1 MTGRRTI
8 MEFEPPRRRG
18 RQTEGIGGSNFG
30 ITDFRRLASSASWRF
45 TSLLAVTLLAG
56 TAIAHAQTPPPAGT
70 EAAEPPAEPP
80 LPAENVPKV
89 TTELTPRGKLVVGD
103 LAKLVIR
110 ADAREGDDV
119 AVPEQ
124 SFAPLEVHARRS
136 RVEPAK
142 DDRQRFVFEL
152 DLLALEPG
160 RHAIEGVELRVVTK
174 AGFVGSIRTAPL
186 AIEVGSLLANEPNA
200 QPKPETQPVVV
211 MQDDYTVLYVL
222 GGIALAA
229 LIALVTWLVARY
241 LQRRVRP
248 PPPPPP
254 PRPPWEI
261 AAAKLADLRRRKP
274 RMVEEGN
281 AAQFVDEVSDVVR
294 EYLGGRFGFDGLETT
309 TDEMLLLLRQGNCN
323 AGLWQEVGA
332 YLGRCDLVKFAKV
345 EPDKDEADLV
355 FAKAQDIVQFSMPLG
370 EGYAQAA
377 AASPAAA
384 ARPGELEP
392 APAESK
398 QQEPRQ
404 GP

>member
-1 MTGRRTI
+1 MTRCRTI
-8 MEFEPPRRRG
+8 
-18 RQTEGIGGSNFG
+18 
-30 ITDFRRLASSASWRF
+30 
-45 TSLLAVTLLAG
+45 SLLALSLLAG
-56 TAIAHAQTPPPAGT
+56 TAIVHAQPPPAAGT
-70 EAAEPPAEPP
+70 EAPEPPAEPP

-89 TTELTPRGKLVVGD
+89 TTELTPKGKLLVGD

-142 DDRQRFVFEL
+142 DGRQRFVFEL

-160 RHAIEGVELRVVTK
+160 RHAIDGVELRVVTK
-174 AGFVGSIRTAPL
+174 AGLVGSIRTAPL

-211 MQDDYTVLYVL
+211 MQDDYTLLYVL

-241 LQRRVRP
+241 LQRRVKP
-248 PPPPPP
+248 VPPPPP

-261 AAAKLADLRRRKP
+261 AAVKLADLRRRKP
-274 RMVEEGN
+274 RMVEEGK

-332 YLGRCDLVKFAKV
+332 YLRRCDLVKFAKV
-345 EPDKDEADLV
+345 EPDQDEADLV

-377 AASPAAA
+377 PASAAASARAA
-384 ARPGELEP
+384 ELEP
-392 APAESK
+392 PAESG
-398 QQEPRQ
+398 QQEPRR